1 MARTAIAVNRAA
13 KNATTAIT
21 TSAGLGLTGSV
32 GMYIPASASPDD
44 SVVLYVRET
53 NGGATGMIC
62 VKAGVNDMPN
72 SGQGDLN
79 VIISASSEN
88 MISLERSRFGKGLTG
103 TIDVDLWGFT
113 GVFAA
118 INSRTSN

>member
-13 KNATTAIT
+13 KNATTAMTLSDGVGI
-21 TSAGLGLTGSV
+21 TGSV

-44 SVVLYVRET
+44 SIVLYVRET

-62 VKAGVNDMPN
+62 IKAGVNSMPN
-72 SGQGDLN
+72 SGVGDLN

-88 MISLERSRFGKGLTG
+88 MISLERARFGKGLTG

-118 INSRTSN
+118 INTRTSN

>member
-21 TSAGLGLTGSV
+21 TSAGLGITGAV

-62 VKAGVNDMPN
+62 VKAGSDVANA
-72 SGQGDLN
+72 GQGDLN

-88 MISLERSRFGKGLTG
+88 IISLERTRFAKGATG

-113 GVFAA
+113 GVFAC
-118 INSRTSN
+118 INARTSD

>member
-13 KNATTAIT
+13 KNATKAMTLTAGEGI
-21 TSAGLGLTGSV
+21 TGSI
-32 GMYIPASASPDD
+32 GMYIPASATPDD
-44 SVVLYVRET
+44 NVVLYVREI

-62 VKAGVNDMPN
+62 VKAGSGVVN

-88 MISLERSRFGKGLTG
+88 MISLERARFCKGITG

-113 GVFAA
+113 GVMG
-118 INSRTSN
+118 IVNTKTSD